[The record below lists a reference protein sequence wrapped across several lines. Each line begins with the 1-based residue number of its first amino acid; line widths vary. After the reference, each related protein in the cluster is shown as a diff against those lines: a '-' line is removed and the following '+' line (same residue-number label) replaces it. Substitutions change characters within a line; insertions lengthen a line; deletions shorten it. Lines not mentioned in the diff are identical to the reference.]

1 MDEIILTYPNVVL
14 YYHAPGHP
22 CSGPALFKE
31 IESGKYAYRLTVGQE
46 LEAIRYHGTN
56 KDFFVRPK
64 VLEIREDGLV
74 ITHFL
79 QKEGDEPI
87 FAPFRKSLPN
97 AGEYEMRDMYIEPCG
112 RLYEYNKLADVL
124 AGTIITEEYLANGKL
139 NKDRG
144 RGIWHMDSGQRTP
157 VGRDENL
164 RNFIKAGQVEL
175 FGEATT

>member
-124 AGTIITEEYLANGKL
+124 AGTIATEDYFPNGKW
-139 NKDRG
+139 NKDKG
-144 RGIWHMDSGQRTP
+144 SGIWYMTGWRRTP
-157 VGRDENL
+157 VGKDDNL
-164 RNFIKAGQVEL
+164 RNFVKVGQQAI

>member
-74 ITHFL
+74 VQHFL
-79 QKEGDEPI
+79 QKKGDEPI
-87 FAPFRKSLPN
+87 FVSFKKSLPN
-97 AGEYEMRDMYIEPCG
+97 AGKYEMRDMYIEPCG
-112 RLYEYNKLADVL
+112 ELYEKNKLADVL
-124 AGTIITEEYLANGKL
+124 AGAIATETWIDGKWD
-139 NKDRG
+139 KRIG
-144 RGIWHMDSGQRTP
+144 EGVWYHHGGTRTL
-157 VGRDENL
+157 VGCDENL
-164 RNFIKAGQVEL
+164 RNFVKTSEQISL
-175 FGEATT
+175 FEEE